1 MKSKVLLGFAVTTLL
16 LTATVFNSCNKED
29 PDPCE
34 GVTCLNGGTC
44 VNGEC
49 DCPEGYTGPDC
60 GTQDTPSK
68 IRISKIKITKFP
80 SYNNGSDWDTW
91 SAGPDIYV
99 TIYKG
104 TTLIHEQPTMY
115 EDADATQDY
124 TYKPSGD
131 IDLTDPTA
139 KYTISLYDYDN
150 LGDDDFMGGIYF
162 YPYSST
168 GGFPTTLYLDAGGDV
183 TFELSVSYIW

>member
-16 LTATVFNSCNKED
+16 LTATVLNSCKKEE
-29 PDPCE
+29 PDLCE

-60 GTQDTPSK
+60 GKQDTPSK

-104 TTLIHEQPTMY
+104 TTLIHKQPTMY

-124 TYKPSGD
+124 IYTPSGD

-139 KYTISLYDYDN
+139 KYTISLYDYDS

-168 GGFPTTLYLDAGGDV
+168 GGFPSTINVNAGGDV
-183 TFELSVSYIW
+183 SFELNVSYVW